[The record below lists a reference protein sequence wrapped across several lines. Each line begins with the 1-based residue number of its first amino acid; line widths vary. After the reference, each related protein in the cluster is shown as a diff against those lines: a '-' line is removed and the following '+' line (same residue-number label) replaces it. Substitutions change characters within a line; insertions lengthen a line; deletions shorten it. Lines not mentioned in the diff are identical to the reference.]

1 MNNNIIYDKV
11 NNEFL
16 GVEGSKI
23 GIANLMWHIT
33 GECNL
38 SCDHCFSQKSKNKF
52 DISKLD
58 LYINIFKDLGVKK
71 IDLSGGEPLLFNDL
85 PKLCTALKENDIP
98 FTVTSS
104 GFVGQER
111 IKWLLENNHFFTRI
125 ILSINAP
132 NAYIHES
139 INHGKGSFD
148 NVCELA
154 YKLMKLNAN
163 LRINTVCTEKICSAD
178 SAKDFVELI
187 NCISPIE
194 WCVIQEYCADEK
206 ITKKVYDEFLWN
218 IKQQSLAPK
227 IKLITRNKNLY
238 SDYYVLDENGY
249 LYLRG
254 KENIKMHIQSSNIK
268 KFLEENY

>member
-16 GVEGSKI
+16 GVEGTKL

-38 SCDHCFSQKSKNKF
+38 SCDHCFSQKSQNKF
-52 DISKLD
+52 DISNLE
-58 LYINIFKDLGVKK
+58 LYIKIFKDLGVKK

-85 PKLCTALKENDIP
+85 PILCNALNVNDIP
-98 FTVTSS
+98 FTITSS
-104 GFVGQER
+104 GFVGQDR
-111 IKWLLENNHFFTRI
+111 LNWLLENYNLFTRI

-148 NVCELA
+148 KVCDLA
-154 YKLMKLNAN
+154 HKLVRLNAN
-163 LRINTVCTEKICSAD
+163 LRINTVCTEKICD
-178 SAKDFVELI
+178 VDKAKDFVELI
-187 NCISPIE
+187 NWISPIE
-194 WCVIQEYCADEK
+194 WCVIQEYCADELT
-206 ITKKVYDEFLWN
+206 TKKVYDVFLQN
-218 IKQQSLAPK
+218 INKQLLFPK

-238 SDYYVLDENGY
+238 SDYYVLDENGL

-254 KENIKMHIQSSNIK
+254 KENVRKLLQSSDIK